1 MAEYTHE
8 ELMAKVLEVLTT
20 KDKMKNKEIATIL
33 DVKKKEVDLAVND
46 LAKEG
51 KSIIFITH
59 KLYLLSFLFQNSHVY
74 TYKYTLVCALFRLIF
89 E

>member
-8 ELMAKVLEVLTT
+8 ELMAKVLEVLAT

-46 LAKEG
+46 LAKDG
-51 KSIIFITH
+51 KVEF
-59 KLYLLSFLFQNSHVY
+59 LYLGTSSTSAARSATLFCPSFVIWSS
-74 TYKYTLVCALFRLIF
+74 A
-89 E
+89 

>member
-8 ELMAKVLEVLTT
+8 ELMAKVLEVLAT

-51 KSIIFITH
+51 KVEF
-59 KLYLLSFLFQNSHVY
+59 LYLGTSYV
-74 TYKYTLVCALFRLIF
+74 TLPKA
-89 E
+89 

>member
-8 ELMAKVLEVLTT
+8 ELMAKVLEVLAT

-51 KSIIFITH
+51 KVEF
-59 KLYLLSFLFQNSHVY
+59 LYLGTSYV
-74 TYKYTLVCALFRLIF
+74 TLPNA
-89 E
+89 

>member
-20 KDKMKNKEIATIL
+20 KDKMKYKEIATIL

-51 KSIIFITH
+51 KVEF
-59 KLYLLSFLFQNSHVY
+59 LYLGTSYV
-74 TYKYTLVCALFRLIF
+74 TLPKA
-89 E
+89 

>member
-8 ELMAKVLEVLTT
+8 ELMAKVLEVLAT

-51 KSIIFITH
+51 QVEF
-59 KLYLLSFLFQNSHVY
+59 LYLGTSYV
-74 TYKYTLVCALFRLIF
+74 TLPKA
-89 E
+89 

>member
-8 ELMAKVLEVLTT
+8 ELMAKVLEVLAT

-51 KSIIFITH
+51 KVEF
-59 KLYLLSFLFQNSHVY
+59 LYLGTSYV
-74 TYKYTLVCALFRLIF
+74 TLPEA
-89 E
+89 

>member
-8 ELMAKVLEVLTT
+8 ELMAKVLEVLAT

-33 DVKKKEVDLAVND
+33 DDKKKEVDLAVND

-51 KSIIFITH
+51 KVEV
-59 KLYLLSFLFQNSHVY
+59 LYLVTSYV
-74 TYKYTLVCALFRLIF
+74 TLQMCIRDRLYIIHPAYDSTLCKF
-89 E
+89 VI

>member
-8 ELMAKVLEVLTT
+8 ELMAKVLELLAT

-51 KSIIFITH
+51 KVEF
-59 KLYLLSFLFQNSHVY
+59 LYLGTSYV
-74 TYKYTLVCALFRLIF
+74 TLPKA
-89 E
+89 

>member
-1 MAEYTHE
+1 LGGEPSMAEYTQE

-33 DVKKKEVDLAVND
+33 DVKKKEVDLAVNE

-51 KSIIFITH
+51 KVEF
-59 KLYLLSFLFQNSHVY
+59 LYLGTSYV
-74 TYKYTLVCALFRLIF
+74 TLPKA
-89 E
+89 

>member
-1 MAEYTHE
+1 MAEYTQE
-8 ELMAKVLEVLTT
+8 ELMAKVLEFLAT

-51 KSIIFITH
+51 KVEF
-59 KLYLLSFLFQNSHVY
+59 LYLGTSYV
-74 TYKYTLVCALFRLIF
+74 TLPKA
-89 E
+89 

>member
-8 ELMAKVLEVLTT
+8 ELMAKVLEVLAT

-51 KSIIFITH
+51 KIEF
-59 KLYLLSFLFQNSHVY
+59 LYLGTSYV
-74 TYKYTLVCALFRLIF
+74 TLPKA
-89 E
+89 

>member
-8 ELMAKVLEVLTT
+8 ELLAKVLEVLAT

-51 KSIIFITH
+51 KVEF
-59 KLYLLSFLFQNSHVY
+59 LYLGTSYV
-74 TYKYTLVCALFRLIF
+74 TLPKA
-89 E
+89 

>member
-8 ELMAKVLEVLTT
+8 ELMAKVLEVLAT

-46 LAKEG
+46 LAKDG
-51 KSIIFITH
+51 KVEF
-59 KLYLLSFLFQNSHVY
+59 LYLGTSYVTLPKAQAFYLLAEQHLLLSWQ
-74 TYKYTLVCALFRLIF
+74 
-89 E
+89 

>member
-8 ELMAKVLEVLTT
+8 ELMAKVLEVLAT

-33 DVKKKEVDLAVND
+33 EVKKKEVDLAVND

-51 KSIIFITH
+51 KVEF
-59 KLYLLSFLFQNSHVY
+59 LYLGTSYV
-74 TYKYTLVCALFRLIF
+74 TLPKA
-89 E
+89 

>member
-8 ELMAKVLEVLTT
+8 ELMAKVLEVLAT

-33 DVKKKEVDLAVND
+33 DVKKKEVNLAVND

-51 KSIIFITH
+51 KVEF
-59 KLYLLSFLFQNSHVY
+59 LYLGTSYV
-74 TYKYTLVCALFRLIF
+74 TLPKA
-89 E
+89 

>member
-8 ELMAKVLEVLTT
+8 ELMAKVLEVLVT

-51 KSIIFITH
+51 KVEF
-59 KLYLLSFLFQNSHVY
+59 LYLGTSYV
-74 TYKYTLVCALFRLIF
+74 TLPKA
-89 E
+89 

>member
-51 KSIIFITH
+51 KVEF
-59 KLYLLSFLFQNSHVY
+59 LYLGTSYV
-74 TYKYTLVCALFRLIF
+74 TLPKA
-89 E
+89 